1 MGAHPRPAF
10 IRTAA
15 ACAAAGALA
24 LAMATATAGSVSGA
38 SAATVHHGAA
48 KHADTI
54 NDYDARRAGSALRT
68 ASWHDAKA
76 TARSAHAAATLRQ
89 DLGNQGVVS
98 IDPLTRTPRV
108 VAKVNGFLTARSS
121 RPAGRVV
128 MSFVR
133 NHRSV
138 FPLGRHALANLTLR
152 HTFRDSAGM
161 RTLSYV
167 QSVHGIRVFGNG
179 LRAHVTRD
187 GRLLQ
192 LDGSPVAHL
201 PRQVGKPSISITR
214 ARNIALHDTFAVV
227 RPTGTQASAG
237 AARSAARSGDTAKL
251 VLFNTTSGLRLS
263 WQVVTMSSG
272 YLHVVD
278 ARTGE
283 VLYRRN
289 LVQSD
294 SGFVWPNYPGAPRGG
309 KQQMVNFTAQGWL
322 PNNSTRLS
330 GNVAHVFDDV
340 NDDDVAEPSEEVG
353 PSATRVWK
361 YPLTT
366 FTPTACVPAFVCTW
380 DPETAN
386 SWQTNRMQNAVQVLS
401 FLGRFHDHL
410 AASPISFTR
419 AAGNFEA
426 VDGDAVQANADDGA
440 SVAGGLP
447 DGNHIDNANMSTP
460 PDGTPPRMQMFLFHQ
475 PGTVFPGQDPF
486 IASNGGDEADVVY
499 HEYTHG
505 LSNRLV
511 VDANGVS
518 TLGIVQAGSMGEA
531 WSDWYAS
538 DFLVDEN
545 LFRDTPADG
554 DIRIGNYVGWG
565 NDLIRTQPLDCP
577 VGSTS
582 SACPGTPGAGPG
594 GYTYG
599 DFGKIIGAPEVHAD
613 GEIWGETTWD
623 LRNALGSRLT
633 ENLLT
638 RAMELSPA
646 NPSYLDE
653 RNSILEAD
661 MAVRNGRDQDTIW
674 RVFANRGMGF
684 FAGSVDGD
692 DAAPAED
699 FSTPPTT
706 NARGTLTG
714 VVTDQDTGAPV
725 SGALV
730 AFGGHASGFGGD
742 YAAVTNADGE
752 YTIPGIIPGTYPK
765 VFARGPGFD
774 PVVQTVTI
782 SSGTTRLDWTL
793 RRDWAASAGGAT
805 VTFFTNPPDY
815 TPFGCGPTGLIDQS
829 QASGWGSDAPTNP
842 EPPAQNPQ
850 PKQIVIKMPTT
861 VDISELTIN
870 PSNTCGDAG
879 SASTGDYMLET
890 SPDGV
895 TWTLASSGH
904 FTPAQRHPNTIAMAA
919 GSTAGVQF
927 VRFTMEGTQVVD
939 LGGTCPGNFSGCDF
953 MDSTELEVF
962 GAPTP

>member
-1 MGAHPRPAF
+1 MGAHHRPAL
-10 IRTAA
+10 RTAA

-24 LAMATATAGSVSGA
+24 LAMATTTGTVNGA
-38 SAATVHHGAA
+38 NAATTHDRAA
-48 KHADTI
+48 KHGDKIT
-54 NDYDARRAGSALRT
+54 DYDARHAGSTLRT
-68 ASWHDAKA
+68 ASLRDARA
-76 TARSAHAAATLRQ
+76 VVHSAHAASALRSR
-89 DLGNQGVVS
+89 LGNQGVVS

-108 VAKVNGFLTARSS
+108 VAKVNGFLTGRSS
-121 RPAGRVV
+121 RPAPGVA
-128 MSFVR
+128 MAYVR
-133 NHRSV
+133 HHPGI
-138 FPLGRHALANLTLR
+138 FPLSRHALANLTLR
-152 HTFRDSAGM
+152 RSFTDSAGM
-161 RTLSYV
+161 RNLSYV
-167 QSVHGIRVFGNG
+167 QSVRGIPVFGNG

-192 LDGSPVAHL
+192 LDGSPLAHL
-201 PRQVGKPSISITR
+201 PRNVGKPAISAAR
-214 ARNIALHDTFAVV
+214 AGKIALRDTFARV
-227 RPTGTQASAG
+227 RPAATARSGG
-237 AARSAARSGDTAKL
+237 AARSTTFRNGDRAKL

-272 YLHVVD
+272 FLHVID

-289 LVQSD
+289 IVQSD
-294 SGFVWPNYPGAPRGG
+294 SGFVWPNYPGAPLGG
-309 KQQMVNFTAQGWL
+309 RQQRVNFTARGWL
-322 PNNSTRLS
+322 PNNSPTLS
-330 GNVAHVFDDV
+330 GNVAHVYSDV
-340 NDDDVAEPSEEVG
+340 NDDDVAQATEEVG
-353 PSATRVWK
+353 PSARRLWRF
-361 YPLTT
+361 PLTT
-366 FTPTACVPAFVCTW
+366 FTPAACVPAFVCTW
-380 DPETAN
+380 NPETPN

-410 AASPISFTR
+410 AAAPIGFNR

-447 DGNHIDNANMSTP
+447 DGNHIDNANMATP
-460 PDGTPPRMQMFLFHQ
+460 PDGVPPRMQMFLFHQ
-475 PGTVFPGQDPF
+475 PGTAFPGEDPF

-518 TLGIVQAGSMGEA
+518 TLGNVQAGSMGEA

-538 DFLVDEN
+538 DFLVN
-545 LFRDTPADG
+545 QHLFRDTRADG
-554 DIRIGNYVGWG
+554 EIRIGNYVGWG

-582 SACPGTPGAGPG
+582 TACPGTPGAGPG

-599 DFGKIIGAPEVHAD
+599 DFGKVIGGPEVHAD

-623 LRNALGSRLT
+623 LRARLGSRLT

-646 NPSYLDE
+646 NPSFLDE

-661 MAVRNGRDQDTIW
+661 MVLRNGRDQTKIW
-674 RVFANRGMGF
+674 QVFAHRGMGF

-692 DAAPAED
+692 DAAPVED

-706 NARGTLTG
+706 NVRGALTG
-714 VVTDQDTGAPV
+714 VVTDADTHAPI
-725 SGALV
+725 SGAVV

-742 YAAVTNADGE
+742 YAAVTNAQGR
-752 YTIPGIIPGTYPK
+752 YTITGIIPGTYPK
-765 VFARGPGFD
+765 VFSRGPGFD
-774 PVVQTVTI
+774 PVVQTVSI
-782 SSGTTRLDWTL
+782 SSGTTTLNWTL

-805 VTFFTNPPDY
+805 VAFFTNPPDY
-815 TPFGCGPTGLIDQS
+815 TPFGCGPAGLIDQS

-850 PKQIVIKMPTT
+850 PKQIVIRMPTM

-879 SASTGDYMLET
+879 SASTGDYVLET

-904 FTPAQRHPNTIAMAA
+904 FTPAQRHANTITMAA

-927 VRFTMEGTQVVD
+927 VRFTMVGTQVVD
-939 LGGTCPGNFSGCDF
+939 LGGTCPGAFSGCDF

-962 GAPTP
+962 GAPTA